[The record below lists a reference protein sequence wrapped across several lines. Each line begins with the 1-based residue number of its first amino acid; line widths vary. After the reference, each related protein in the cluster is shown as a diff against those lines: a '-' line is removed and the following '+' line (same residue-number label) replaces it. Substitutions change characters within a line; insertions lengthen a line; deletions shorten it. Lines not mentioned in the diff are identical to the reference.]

1 MASTWRR
8 NLLSFREKFVDACDV
23 DGVVVR
29 QYASSEAFVKAT
41 GTTGTTGTTT
51 RDDDDDDDDD
61 DAVPATGFTV
71 WDASVLL
78 GKYVGRERT
87 WRRLTKKAR
96 EDARGPTTL
105 ELGAGTGLA
114 TMLVAAAR
122 GSAEGEAGMVCAM
135 TDLKRVVPLTRMNA
149 RANKAE
155 SGGRIPASV
164 AMATTTLRWGRAE
177 DVERLPEAIRRPD
190 VVLGAD
196 LMYTSDEGVIRA
208 LAATTMALV
217 GPGRAAVFAACK
229 EHRPESVELFAS
241 IIEANGFEVTRV
253 PASEAHP
260 DYPASNE
267 EFELLE
273 CWRPRPRAD

>member
-1 MASTWRR
+1 
-8 NLLSFREKFVDACDV
+8 
-23 DGVVVR
+23 
-29 QYASSEAFVKAT
+29 
-41 GTTGTTGTTT
+41 
-51 RDDDDDDDDD
+51 
-61 DAVPATGFTV
+61 
-71 WDASVLL
+71 
-78 GKYVGRERT
+78 
-87 WRRLTKKAR
+87 
-96 EDARGPTTL
+96 
-105 ELGAGTGLA
+105 
-114 TMLVAAAR
+114 
-122 GSAEGEAGMVCAM
+122 
-135 TDLKRVVPLTRMNA
+135 
-149 RANKAE
+149 
-155 SGGRIPASV
+155 
-164 AMATTTLRWGRAE
+164 
-177 DVERLPEAIRRPD
+177 VERLPEAIRRPD

>member
-1 MASTWRR
+1 MAPDR
-8 NLLSFREKFVDACDV
+8 LSFREKFVDACDV

-105 ELGAGTGLA
+105 ELGAGTG
-114 TMLVAAAR
+114 TGDAAR
-122 GSAEGEAGMVCAM
+122 RGGAG
-135 TDLKRVVPLTRMNA
+135 KR
-149 RANKAE
+149 
-155 SGGRIPASV
+155 GGR
-164 AMATTTLRWGRAE
+164 GG
-177 DVERLPEAIRRPD
+177 D
-190 VVLGAD
+190 
-196 LMYTSDEGVIRA
+196 GVRDDGFKA
-208 LAATTMALV
+208 
-217 GPGRAAVFAACK
+217 GRAADAD
-229 EHRPESVELFAS
+229 E
-241 IIEANGFEVTRV
+241 
-253 PASEAHP
+253 
-260 DYPASNE
+260 
-267 EFELLE
+267 
-273 CWRPRPRAD
+273 RAGE